1 MKILITYSSKT
12 GNTKRLAEGIYN
24 NLNIEGVTICPIAQV
39 EGLESYDTV
48 LVGYWVD
55 KGGPNE
61 EAAKFMST
69 LSGKRVGIFATLG
82 AYPDSQHGWDS
93 LLRGEDLVKEKNE
106 VLGKYICQGAVDE
119 KLIEVFKKFGK
130 DNPHAITPA
139 KLKRYAIAKQ
149 HPNKAEMEAAAILF
163 KERIL

>member
-24 NLNIEGVTICPIAQV
+24 NIQLSDVTLLPIHEV
-39 EGLESYDTV
+39 EEVESYESI

-61 EAAKFMST
+61 EAAKFMEGIK
-69 LSGKRVGIFATLG
+69 GKKVGLFATLG

-93 LLRGEDLVKEKNE
+93 LLKGEALVKEENE
-106 VLGKYICQGAVDE
+106 VVGKYICQGAVDE
-119 KLIEVFKKFGK
+119 KLIEVFRKFAPG
-130 DNPHAITPA
+130 NPHAITEA
-139 KLKRYAIAKQ
+139 KLKRYGIAKQ
-149 HPNKAEMEAAAILF
+149 HPNKVEMESIAILF
-163 KERIL
+163 RERLV